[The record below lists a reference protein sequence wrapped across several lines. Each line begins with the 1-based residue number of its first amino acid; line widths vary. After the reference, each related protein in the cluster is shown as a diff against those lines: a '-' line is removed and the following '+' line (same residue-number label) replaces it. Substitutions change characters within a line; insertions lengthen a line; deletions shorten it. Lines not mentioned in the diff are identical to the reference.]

1 MIIYLDVFIIE
12 NMILNLIIF
21 VSVSI
26 ISKTKI
32 NFFRLIISSLVGS
45 IYTFMEYYFLENQ
58 NIILKCIFKFLISIL
73 ICFGAFKVR
82 KSKKIK
88 LWLLFVLITFIY
100 GGISYAVLN
109 IFNFDNDNLYE
120 INSNIIGIFP
130 MKVIWISFLV
140 GFIIIYLVSI
150 YFNKKIN
157 LNDIVCNIEINIEDK
172 IVKTKA
178 LIDSGNLL
186 IDPIS
191 KKEVIVVESKI
202 LKSLLT
208 DEYLDVLKNI
218 SIGKLIG
225 SLDINKY
232 KIKIIPFNSLGNPNG
247 ILCVINPDFIK
258 VQYEDEIILKNVIL
272 GVYFGSL
279 NSFDEYSSIIGLGC
293 LKEEIV

>member
-32 NFFRLIISSLVGS
+32 NFLRLIISSFIGS
-45 IYTFMEYYFLENQ
+45 VYTFIEYLFLENQ
-58 NIILKCIFKFLISIL
+58 NIILKCMLKFFISIL
-73 ICFGAFKVR
+73 ICFVAFKVKR
-82 KSKKIK
+82 NKKIK
-88 LWLLFVLITFIY
+88 LWLYFVLITFIY
-100 GGISYAVLN
+100 GGISYAILN
-109 IFNFDNDNLYE
+109 IFNFGSNNLYE
-120 INSNIIGIFP
+120 INSNFIGIFP
-130 MKVIWISFLV
+130 MKVVCIGFLF
-140 GFIIIYLVSI
+140 GFIIIYLVSK
-150 YFNKKIN
+150 YFNKKVN
-157 LNDIVCNIEINIEDK
+157 LNDIVCDIEINIENK
-172 IVKTKA
+172 IVRTKA

-202 LKSLLT
+202 LKNLLT
-208 DEYLDVLKNI
+208 DEYLEMLKNI

-247 ILCVINPDFIK
+247 ILCGINPDFIK